1 MRKNRIQSISIKLLF
16 LSVFAAMTLG
26 LTACGDPQL
35 KVNYSVDGVKVE
47 EMPSRGLYEIVSI
60 RCSNKKANATFDCD
74 SWSLKTEPLTKNT
87 TVDLDFTYTDSP
99 ITVNGRGYEDLQAAF
114 NAAGTQKS
122 EIHITRDITGSGITP
137 LGSDITLVMNG
148 FFIEGSGTTTIENC
162 GTLNIV
168 GNGTIANSEGSGEN
182 CKCLVNYGTLS
193 ASNITFTNHTDCYMI
208 WNSNN
213 GQSQMTLNNCE
224 ISRTGS
230 DVIALIN
237 SGNLSLNGC
246 NISGGGDLTHPALLQ
261 NDAAATLEVAGS
273 TITNT
278 GSGYSLY
285 RESGSVI
292 VSDDSNCPN
301 SYGVE

>member
-1 MRKNRIQSISIKLLF
+1 MRKNRIKPTFIKLLF
-16 LSVFAAMTLG
+16 LSVLAAMTIG
-26 LTACGDPQL
+26 LTACSDPQL
-35 KVNYSVDGVKVE
+35 KVNYSVDGKKVE
-47 EMPSRGLYEIVSI
+47 EMPSQGLYEIVSI

-87 TVDLDFTYTDSP
+87 TVDLDFTYTSSP
-99 ITVNGRGYEDLQAAF
+99 ITVNGRGYEDLQSAF
-114 NAAGTQKS
+114 NAAGNGKA
-122 EIHITRDITGSGITP
+122 EIHITRDITGYGITP
-137 LGSDITLVMNG
+137 EGSDITLVLNG
-148 FFIEGSGTTTIENC
+148 FSIDGMGTTTIENC
-162 GTLNIV
+162 GILNIV
-168 GNGTIANSEGSGEN
+168 GNGCIANSEGSGDK
-182 CKCLVNYGTLS
+182 CKCLVNYGTLN
-193 ASNITFTNHTDCYMI
+193 ADNVTFTNHTDCYMI

-213 GQSQMTLNNCE
+213 GQSLMTLNNCDAT
-224 ISRTGS
+224 RTGS

-246 NISGGGDLTHPALLQ
+246 TISGGGDLTHPALLQ
-261 NDAAATLEVAGS
+261 NDANATMEVASS

-285 RESGSVI
+285 RESGSVM